1 MKMVRKKKM
10 TLFVVLMMTIL
21 VLSIALTGCGQN
33 TADEKGSENGAQESE
48 KNDTASK
55 EKFPNKPITVIC
67 PYSAGGGSD
76 QTIRMLA
83 PLAEKYLGVPVNVV
97 NMPGGSGSAGYA
109 ELRKRKA
116 DGYTLSTTTS
126 TIVTHK
132 LLGNLDFNHHAFDI
146 VIGYNFSPAAV
157 GVNAERGWDDLKEFA
172 EYSKEHPDEVSMGTT
187 AVGGIWNVATHAA
200 QNAMDV
206 EWNVI
211 PAGGGGAKPVIQAA
225 AGKIDAVTA
234 SPLEI
239 YTQQEAGKLK
249 LLGVM
254 ADERLDAFPDIPT
267 FKEMG
272 FDVSVTTTR
281 ALIAP
286 KGTPKE
292 RIEILYEAFA
302 KAANSEKYKEYVK
315 SKGSGWMC
323 ENGEYMMDYYDK
335 QVEVFEKIIK

>member
-33 TADEKGSENGAQESE
+33 TADEKGSENGAQETD
-48 KNDTASK
+48 KNDTASE
-55 EKFPNKPITVIC
+55 EKFPNKPITLIC

-76 QTIRMLA
+76 QTVRMLA
-83 PLAEKYLGVPVNVV
+83 PLAEEYLGVPVNVV

-109 ELRKRKA
+109 ELRKRAA
-116 DGYTLSTTTS
+116 DGYTICQTTS

-132 LLGNLDFNHHAFDI
+132 LLGNLDFDHRAFDI
-146 VIGYNFSPAAV
+146 VIGFHYSPAAI
-157 GVNAERGWDDLKEFA
+157 GVNAERGWDDLKEFV
-172 EYSKEHPDEVSMGTT
+172 EYSKEHPGDVSMGTT

-200 QNAMDV
+200 QDVMDV

-211 PAGGGGAKPVIQAA
+211 PAGGGGAQPVIQCAG
-225 AGKIDAVTA
+225 GKIDAVTA

-239 YTQQEAGKLK
+239 YTQQEAGKMK

-254 ADERLDAFPDIPT
+254 SDERLDAFPDIPT
-267 FKEMG
+267 FKELG
-272 FDVSVTTTR
+272 YDVSVTTTR
-281 ALIAP
+281 SLIVP

-323 ENGEYMMDYYDK
+323 EDGEYMMDYYDK
-335 QVEVFEKIIK
+335 QAELFEKIIK